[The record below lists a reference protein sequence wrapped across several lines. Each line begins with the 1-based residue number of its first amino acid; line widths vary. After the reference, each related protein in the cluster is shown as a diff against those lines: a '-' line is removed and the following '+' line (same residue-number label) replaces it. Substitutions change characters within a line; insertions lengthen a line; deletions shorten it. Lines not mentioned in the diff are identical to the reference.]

1 MATETGVEIQ
11 STDIPKEAQVSS
23 TYSFKR
29 DLDELVQMGDKL
41 GEYILGDALYM
52 PVSGGFFRGSSTPQL
67 TTGAFLLRRRRLS
80 LLRDA
85 LDAAAQARL
94 DATIAQHDEIQREWR
109 LHYEKKLG
117 QEVNSRLKM
126 MVAFFRECS
135 ESPRDCAAAY
145 PVEAMR
151 RTIVQEIMLAM
162 DEFAYDT
169 RELSPKIQHC
179 DAGLRRHLKAGE
191 FIWSAKLE
199 LVYPRAI
206 FWWLYARPQ
215 AG

>member
-1 MATETGVEIQ
+1 M
-11 STDIPKEAQVSS
+11 SS

-29 DLDELVQMGDKL
+29 DLDELAQMSDKL
-41 GEYILGDALYM
+41 REYILGDALYM
-52 PVSGGFFRGSSTPQL
+52 PVSGGFFRGGGMPQL

-85 LDAAAQARL
+85 LDAGAQARL
-94 DATIAQHDEIQREWR
+94 DAIIAQHDEIQREWT
-109 LHYEKKLG
+109 LHYEKKIQ

-162 DEFAYDT
+162 DEFDYEQ
-169 RELSPKIQHC
+169 REFLPKVQHC
-179 DAGLRRHLKAGE
+179 DAGLRRYLQPSA
-191 FIWSAKLE
+191 FIWVPQLE
-199 LVYPRAI
+199 PIYPRAI
-206 FWWLYARPQ
+206 FWWLYAGPEP
-215 AG
+215 G

>member
-1 MATETGVEIQ
+1 MRQ
-11 STDIPKEAQVSS
+11 NLDWLKMSS
-23 TYSFKR
+23 NYAIKR
-29 DLDELVQMGDKL
+29 DLEELVQMSDKL
-41 GEYILGDALYM
+41 HEYMLSDALYM

-80 LLRDA
+80 RLRES
-85 LDAAAQARL
+85 LDAGQRALL
-94 DATIAQHDEIQREWR
+94 DATLKQHDDMQREWR
-109 LHYEKKLG
+109 LHYEKKLQ

-151 RTIVQEIMLAM
+151 RTIVQEILLAM
-162 DEFAYDT
+162 DEFDYDKS
-169 RELSPKIQHC
+169 ELLPKVQHC
-179 DAGLRRHLKAGE
+179 DAGLRQYLRPSA
-191 FIWSAKLE
+191 FIWAPLLE
-199 LVYPRAI
+199 PLYPRAI
-206 FWWLYARPQ
+206 FWWLFARPE

>member
-1 MATETGVEIQ
+1 MVGGLVPLRANIAAEWLNM
-11 STDIPKEAQVSS
+11 SS
-23 TYSFKR
+23 NYTIKR
-29 DLDELVQMGDKL
+29 DLEELVQMGDKL
-41 GEYILGDALYM
+41 REYILSDALYM
-52 PVSGGFFRGSSTPQL
+52 PVSGGFFRGGGTPQL

-94 DATIAQHDEIQREWR
+94 DATIAQHDGIQREWT
-109 LHYEKKLG
+109 LHYEKKLQ

-162 DEFAYDT
+162 DEFAYDR
-169 RELSPKIQHC
+169 RELLPKIQHC
-179 DAGLRRHLKAGE
+179 DAGLRRYLRPSA
-191 FIWSAKLE
+191 FIWAPQLE
-199 LVYPRAI
+199 PVYPRAI
-206 FWWLYARPQ
+206 FWWLYAGPE

>member
-11 STDIPKEAQVSS
+11 SILIAKEVRVSS
-23 TYSFKR
+23 NYSFKR
-29 DLDELVQMGDKL
+29 DLNELVQMGDKL

-52 PVSGGFFRGSSTPQL
+52 PVSGGFFRAGGTPQL
-67 TTGAFLLRRRRLS
+67 TTGAFLLRRRRLT
-80 LLRDA
+80 LLRDE
-85 LDAAAQARL
+85 LDARQRALL
-94 DATIAQHDEIQREWR
+94 DATLKQHDDTQHEWT
-109 LHYEKKLG
+109 LHYEKKLQ

-162 DEFAYDT
+162 DEFDYDQ
-169 RELSPKIQHC
+169 REFSPKVQHC
-179 DAGLRRHLKAGE
+179 DAGLRRYLRSSA
-191 FIWSAKLE
+191 FIWAPQLE
-199 LVYPRAI
+199 PIYPRAI
-206 FWWLYARPQ
+206 FWWLYAGPEPD
-215 AG
+215 

>member
-1 MATETGVEIQ
+1 M
-11 STDIPKEAQVSS
+11 SS
-23 TYSFKR
+23 NYTIKR
-29 DLDELVQMGDKL
+29 DLEELVQMSDKL
-41 GEYILGDALYM
+41 REYILSDALYM
-52 PVSGGFFRGSSTPQL
+52 PVSGGFFRGGGTPQL
-67 TTGAFLLRRRRLS
+67 TTGALLLRRRRLS

-94 DATIAQHDEIQREWR
+94 DATVAQHDEIQREWT
-109 LHYEKKLG
+109 LHYEKKLQ

-162 DEFAYDT
+162 DEFDYDR
-169 RELSPKIQHC
+169 RELLPKIQHC
-179 DAGLRRHLKAGE
+179 DAGLLRYLRPSA
-191 FIWSAKLE
+191 FIWAPQLE

-206 FWWLYARPQ
+206 FWWLFSESA
-215 AG
+215 AN